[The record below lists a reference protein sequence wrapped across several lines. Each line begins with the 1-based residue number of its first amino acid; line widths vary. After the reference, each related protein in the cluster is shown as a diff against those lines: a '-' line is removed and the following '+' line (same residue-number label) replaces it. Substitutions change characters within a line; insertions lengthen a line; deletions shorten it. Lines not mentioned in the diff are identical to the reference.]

1 MRMDTRIHFYKLFA
15 KRMGLLAW
23 VTGILIALCMPFTYF
38 VLTMRD
44 EQKQAVTAS
53 EQMAW
58 RLRDT
63 VKENP
68 YLWKLNAPKLTKI
81 LADYENQGIAEVK
94 VYDTAGKLIDTET
107 FTKPPLLEITGRSA
121 VIYNNNVYGFVEV
134 AWDSKGLV
142 TSTLILLTAF
152 SSLAFLV
159 GVVLFRYPAR
169 IVAKSEREVTEA
181 FKRLNHMS
189 YHDPLTGLPNRIQLN
204 DRLSQALKQS
214 GRNRQKVAVLF
225 LDLDRFKLI
234 NDTLGHGNGDILL
247 QAVAKRLITCMR
259 DGDTVARLGGDEFI
273 VLLPVVYEGH
283 DAAKV
288 AQRIIEA
295 LAQPFELDGHELVVT
310 TSIGISLY
318 PADGDNIETL
328 VKNADTAMYR
338 AKEQG
343 NSIYRFYSSAMNAA
357 ALERLTLE
365 NGLRKALKREELVIH
380 YQPIIDLYT
389 GDIIGMEA
397 LVRWQHPELG
407 LVSPSKFVPLAEET
421 GLIIP
426 LGEWVLRS
434 ACVQNK
440 AWQNAG
446 FPPMYVSVNLS
457 QRQFQQRG
465 LSEMVTRVLKESGL
479 SPRHLQL
486 EITESVAMYDEGQ
499 VINKLVNLKNL
510 GVCLA
515 VDDFGTGYSSLGS
528 LKRFPINTIKI
539 DKSFIHNIPTDRF
552 DSAIT
557 TTVINMAD
565 SLQLSVIAEGVES
578 EEQLAFLLARGCN
591 AMQGYLFCKPLP
603 AEDFESMLSQ
613 RKRLRTEAIASG
625 GR

>member
-1 MRMDTRIHFYKLFA
+1 MDTRIRFYKLFA

-23 VTGILIALCMPFTYF
+23 VTGIIIALSMPFTYF
-38 VLTMRD
+38 ILTIHD
-44 EQKQAVTAS
+44 EREQAATVS
-53 EQMAW
+53 QQLAW
-58 RLRDT
+58 HLQET

-68 YLWKLNAPKLTKI
+68 YLWEFDAPKFAKI
-81 LADYENQGIAEVK
+81 FSDYQKQGIAEIR
-94 VYDTAGKLIDTET
+94 VYDLAAKLIDSET
-107 FTKPPLLEITGRSA
+107 VSKSSSLEITGRSP
-121 VIYNNNVYGFVEV
+121 VTYNNKVYGYVEV
-134 AWDSKGLV
+134 AWDDKRLV
-142 TSTLILLTAF
+142 TVTLILITVF
-152 SSLAFLV
+152 SSLGLLV
-159 GVVLFRYPAR
+159 GVVLYRYPAR

-181 FKRLNHMS
+181 FNRLNHMS
-189 YHDPLTGLPNRIQLN
+189 NHDPLTGLPNRIQLN
-204 DRLSQALKQS
+204 DRLSQALKRS
-214 GRNRQKVAVLF
+214 GRNREKVAVLF

-247 QAVAKRLITCMR
+247 QQVAKRLTTCMR

-273 VLLPVVYEGH
+273 VLLPEVHEVH

-295 LAQPFELDGHELVVT
+295 LAQPYELDGHELVVT
-310 TSIGISLY
+310 TSIGISVY

-343 NSIYRFYSSAMNAA
+343 KSIYRFYSSAMNSA

-365 NGLRKALKREELVIH
+365 NSLRKALKREEMIVY

-407 LVSPSKFVPLAEET
+407 LVSPDKFIPLSEET

-426 LGEWVLRS
+426 LGEWVLHS
-434 ACVQNK
+434 ACAQNK

-457 QRQFQQRG
+457 ARQFQQRD
-465 LSEMVTRVLKESGL
+465 LSEMVARALKASGL
-479 SPRHLQL
+479 SPRYLQL

-499 VINKLVNLKNL
+499 IINKLTNLKNL
-510 GVCLA
+510 GVGIA

-528 LKRFPINTIKI
+528 LKRFPINTVKI
-539 DKSFIHNIPTDRF
+539 DKSFIHNIPADRF

-557 TTVINMAD
+557 TTIINMAE
-565 SLQLSVIAEGVES
+565 SLWLNVIAEGVES
-578 EEQLAFLLARGCN
+578 EEQLAFLLERGCN

-603 AEDFESMLSQ
+603 AKDFQSMLSQ
-613 RKRLRTEAIASG
+613 RKRLSSG